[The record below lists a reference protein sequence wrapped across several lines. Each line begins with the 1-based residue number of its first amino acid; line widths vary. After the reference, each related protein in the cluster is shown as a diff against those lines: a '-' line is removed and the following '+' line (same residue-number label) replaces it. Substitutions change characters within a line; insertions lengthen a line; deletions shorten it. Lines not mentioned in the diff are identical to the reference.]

1 MTDKYSRETEQ
12 KRIVQAFEALIAQ
25 DDRQID
31 LSQAALLIA
40 SIEYPNLDQAQ
51 SLLHLDELARRVRT
65 LLALPEPDV
74 SLPLPDD
81 IKPLAVIDA
90 LNKVLFEEQEFHG
103 NQNDYYNPDNSFLNK
118 VLELHTGIPITL
130 SLLYIEVGKRVGI
143 QIDGIGFP
151 YHFMV
156 RHQWEQSVIYIDPF
170 GGGTLLTEQDCEEH
184 LRRIARHRI
193 RLHPQWFQPITHRH
207 MLIRMLNNLKHIYMD
222 KEDYEHA
229 LAICD
234 LIVLLLPQ
242 AGTER
247 RDRGLMHL
255 QLKHYGRAQH
265 DLKAYLE
272 LAPKAED
279 RYEIRTHLKTIR
291 ETLAMLN

>member
-1 MTDKYSRETEQ
+1 MTDKYSRETDQ
-12 KRIVQAFEALIAQ
+12 KRIVQAFESLTSQ
-25 DDRQID
+25 EDSKID
-31 LSQAALLIA
+31 LAQAALLIA
-40 SIEYPNLDQAQ
+40 SIEYPDLNQTQA
-51 SLLHLDELARRVRT
+51 LTHLDALARRVRT
-65 LLALPEPDV
+65 LLALPEHDV
-74 SLPLPDD
+74 SLQLPDD
-81 IKPLAVIDA
+81 INPLVIINA
-90 LNKVLFEEQEFHG
+90 LNKVLFEDEGFHG

-156 RHQWEQSVIYIDPF
+156 RHQWDQSVVYIDAF
-170 GGGTLLTEQDCEEH
+170 AGGTLLTEQECEEH

-193 RLHPQWFQPITHRH
+193 RLHPQWFEPITHKH

-234 LIVLLLPQ
+234 LIILLLPQ
-242 AGTER
+242 TATER

-255 QLKHYGRAQH
+255 QLKHYGRALH
-265 DLKAYLE
+265 DLNSYLE

-291 ETLAMLN
+291 EALAMLN